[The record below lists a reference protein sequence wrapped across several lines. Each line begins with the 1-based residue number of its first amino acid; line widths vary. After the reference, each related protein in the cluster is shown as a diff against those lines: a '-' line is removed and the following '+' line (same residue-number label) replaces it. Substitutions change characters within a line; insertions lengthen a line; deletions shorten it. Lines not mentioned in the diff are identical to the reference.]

1 MTIIYD
7 TSPEELTDDYVRKYL
22 TDTGGADEEVCTLL
36 AHPGWLSTGRLIK
49 EEKESLQACTRQ
61 DMYEIFK
68 HSAGT
73 FFRKHPDCIMTGTQT
88 TWRGTGSG
96 VRMVSSWDDVVRSF
110 PRGDYEVSVHDD
122 AGSLVVHETD
132 HDGGMTVEI
141 RVLRPGTT
149 FSRDTDICTVYA
161 LSVKADWFGT
171 TGGGHEAV

>member
-1 MTIIYD
+1 MTIIYE
-7 TSPEELTDDYVRKYL
+7 SFQEELTDDYVRKYL
-22 TDTGGADEEVCTLL
+22 ADTEEDDEEVCTLL
-36 AHPGWLSTGRLIK
+36 AHPGWNSTKTLIR
-49 EEKESLQACTRQ
+49 EEKESLQACTGQ
-61 DMYEIFK
+61 DMYEVFSR
-68 HSAGT
+68 SAGT
-73 FFRKHPDCIMTGTQT
+73 FFREHPNCVMVGIQT